1 MEEAQDPLRVEK
13 GYLKTNQAELAAK
26 YPGKYL
32 VIQGE
37 RVVGAFDSYE
47 DGVRAGATALGVG
60 PFLVRSVHRPDED
73 ETLTVPALALG
84 IL

>member
-1 MEEAQDPLRVEK
+1 MGEIQDPLRVEK

-37 RVVGAFDSYE
+37 SVVGAFDSYE
-47 DGVRAGATALGVG
+47 EGVKAGATALGVG

-73 ETLTVPALALG
+73 ETLTVPALAMG